1 MRKILVLA
9 CLGLFLVLC
18 SSCND
23 RTLKDLEKASGK
35 VAGEDWEFQGG
46 NAYFGLSDVTIILM
60 NFETSNPCGVL
71 NPSSPY
77 IKFTVPA
84 AIGTYNI
91 PFATPAK
98 SVKFYEGSSSAKNYS
113 STSGFIQI
121 VSVNDFTVDGLIQA
135 SFDDENDVVGA
146 FFVTSCN

>member
-1 MRKILVLA
+1 MRKLLVLA
-9 CLGLFLVLC
+9 CFGFLIFS

-23 RTLKDLEKASGK
+23 RTLQDLDKASGK
-35 VAGEDWEFQGG
+35 VAGEDWEFEGG
-46 NAYFGLSDVTIILM
+46 SAYFSLSDVTIILM
-60 NFETSNPCGVL
+60 NFDTTDPCGVL

-84 AIGTYNI
+84 ARGTYNI
-91 PFATPAK
+91 PFAKPAQ
-98 SVKFYEGSSSAKNYS
+98 SVKFYEGSASAKNYS
-113 STSGFIQI
+113 STSGFVQI

-135 SFDDENDVVGA
+135 SFDDENDVLGA